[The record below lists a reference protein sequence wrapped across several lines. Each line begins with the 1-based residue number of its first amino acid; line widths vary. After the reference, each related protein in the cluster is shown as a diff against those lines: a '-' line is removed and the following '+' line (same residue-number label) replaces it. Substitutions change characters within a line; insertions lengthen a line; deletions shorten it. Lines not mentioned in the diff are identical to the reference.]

1 MNIVIFKIIKKVMLF
16 SMLHTRE
23 YDYPT
28 TFDWLI
34 TVIYHCFE
42 SDLMEFI
49 SKYDVNHRCGV
60 YPGYTPLE
68 LAIYYNRPDMVKK
81 LIKNGADLNTGL
93 DYIVNNYWTT
103 KNYLYHAKILLENGA
118 FVTSG
123 HIIDATGELKQLLA
137 GFQKIDPYDDHIFDE
152 EDYNGILTYPN

>member
-1 MNIVIFKIIKKVMLF
+1 MNIIIIKIEKNIMLF
-16 SMLHTRE
+16 SFLNTRE

-34 TVIYHCFE
+34 TIIYNCFG
-42 SDLMEFI
+42 SDMMEFI
-49 SKYDVNHRCGV
+49 IKYGVNHRCGA

-81 LIKNGADLNTGL
+81 LIQNGADLNCGL

-103 KNYLYHAKILLENGA
+103 KNYMYHAKILLEYGA
-118 FVTSG
+118 LVT
-123 HIIDATGELKQLLA
+123 HVNIIDATGELRELLTSY
-137 GFQKIDPYDDHIFDE
+137 QKIDAYDNGDYIEESVEYDPY
-152 EDYNGILTYPN
+152 